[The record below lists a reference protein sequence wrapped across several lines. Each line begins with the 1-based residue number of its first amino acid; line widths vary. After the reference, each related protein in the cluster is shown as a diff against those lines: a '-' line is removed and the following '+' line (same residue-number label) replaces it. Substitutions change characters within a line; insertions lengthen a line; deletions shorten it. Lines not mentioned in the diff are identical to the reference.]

1 MILPKIAPL
10 LLDASSGVRTQ
21 VLKFL
26 RNLSASEVQENAA
39 SLLPYIRA
47 GMTHLAA
54 DIRSSIVDVLIWLVD
69 VAGAELVACSGGWVK
84 TLNCFMSLLG
94 WHTEESAKWSGNRST
109 MGSAGR
115 PTVKALTALA
125 MFLRAGLRGESEDHD
140 AHEAGDD
147 SGYGICHP
155 SIQQHMIPTT
165 SAPYAYLNLFGQP
178 RDAEGEMYETRED
191 RLKIFVERYRTLIER
206 GVDNVRKEGGDI
218 GRAAAVVSRILREAE
233 VSQ

>member
-26 RNLSASEVQENAA
+26 RSLSPLEVQENAA

-54 DIRSSIVDVLIWLVD
+54 DIRSSTVDVLIWLVD
-69 VAGAELVACSGGWVK
+69 VAGTEIVACSGGWVK

-94 WHTEESAKWSGNRST
+94 WHTAESAKWSANRST

-125 MFLRAGLRGESEDHD
+125 MFLRAGLRGEDEDQEIHK
-140 AHEAGDD
+140 EGED
-147 SGYGICHP
+147 SDYGICHP

-165 SAPYAYLNLFGQP
+165 SASYAYLNLFGQP
-178 RDAEGEMYETRED
+178 RDVEGEMYETRED
-191 RLKIFVERYRTLIER
+191 RLKIFVERYRALIER